1 MYKIRKNIIIKRVD
15 ENSELK
21 KDLIRFIKNFSWVEV
36 KEHALDVVAN
46 WKFEDYETPFVAII
60 DGKIVG
66 MVEIMKTDYYPIIDT
81 FPWIT
86 CVFVTEEYRGN
97 RISEM
102 MIDFANEYAK
112 ELGFKRTYIPTD
124 IIGLYEKFGYSYIKD
139 IVNYGNGIDR
149 LYVKELL

>member
-1 MYKIRKNIIIKRVD
+1 
-15 ENSELK
+15 
-21 KDLIRFIKNFSWVEV
+21 
-36 KEHALDVVAN
+36 
-46 WKFEDYETPFVAII
+46 
-60 DGKIVG
+60 
-66 MVEIMKTDYYPIIDT
+66 MKTDYYPIIDI

-102 MIDFANEYAK
+102 MIDFANKYAK

-124 IIGLYEKFGYSYIKD
+124 IVGLYEKFGYFYIKD

>member
-1 MYKIRKNIIIKRVD
+1 MCKIRKNIIIKKVNK
-15 ENSELK
+15 NSELRK
-21 KDLIRFIKNFSWVEV
+21 ELIKFIKNFSWVEV

-66 MVEIMKTDYYPIIDT
+66 MVEIMKTDYYPITDI

-112 ELGFKRTYIPTD
+112 EVGFKRTYIPTD
-124 IIGLYEKFGYSYIKD
+124 IVGLYEKFGYFYIKD

>member
-21 KDLIRFIKNFSWVEV
+21 KDLIKFIKNFSWVEV
-36 KEHALDVVAN
+36 KEHALDVVVN
-46 WKFEDYETPFVAII
+46 WKFEDWETPFVAII

-66 MVEIMKTDYYPIIDT
+66 MVEIMKTDYYPITDI

-112 ELGFKRTYIPTD
+112 GLGFKRTYIPTD
-124 IIGLYEKFGYSYIKD
+124 IVGLYEKFGYFYIKD
-139 IVNYGNGIDR
+139 IVNYGNCIDR

>member
-1 MYKIRKNIIIKRVD
+1 MYKIRKNIITKRVD
-15 ENSELK
+15 ENSELR
-21 KDLIRFIKNFSWVEV
+21 KDLIKFIKNFSWIEV

-66 MVEIMKTDYYPIIDT
+66 MVEIMKTDYYPITDI

>member
-21 KDLIRFIKNFSWVEV
+21 KDLIKFIKNFSWVEV
-36 KEHALDVVAN
+36 KEHALDVVVN
-46 WKFEDYETPFVAII
+46 WKFEDWETPFVAII

-66 MVEIMKTDYYPIIDT
+66 MVEIMKTDYYPIIDI

-124 IIGLYEKFGYSYIKD
+124 IVGLYEKFGYFYIKD

>member
-15 ENSELK
+15 ENSELR
-21 KDLIRFIKNFSWVEV
+21 KDLIKFIKNFSWIEV

-66 MVEIMKTDYYPIIDT
+66 MVEIMKTDYYPITDI

>member
-1 MYKIRKNIIIKRVD
+1 MYKIRKKIIIKRVD

-21 KDLIRFIKNFSWVEV
+21 KDLIKFIKNFSWVEV
-36 KEHALDVVAN
+36 KEHALDVVVN
-46 WKFEDYETPFVAII
+46 WKFEDWEAPFVAII

-66 MVEIMKTDYYPIIDT
+66 MVEIMKTDYYPIIDI

-97 RISEM
+97 RISEL

-124 IIGLYEKFGYSYIKD
+124 IVGLYEKFGYFYIKD
-139 IVNYGNGIDR
+139 IVNYENGIDR